1 MSNKRREIHQ
11 TLWKKKRLLHLGWD
25 TLGECVDR
33 LNAQIEMSV
42 FRPTTIVGIA
52 RGGLGLASFLAN
64 YHSIRDFYVISIM
77 RNLSDKKFH
86 RGAHAQF
93 SWIAPVPE
101 TFANKRVLVVDDI
114 AGDGG
119 TLSLA
124 IEILRG
130 REASQIRTAV
140 IAKNVNSQFEPDF
153 KALTVDDWLI
163 FPWERWESVDGMP
176 IEKIFLTT

>member
-1 MSNKRREIHQ
+1 
-11 TLWKKKRLLHLGWD
+11 
-25 TLGECVDR
+25 
-33 LNAQIEMSV
+33 
-42 FRPTTIVGIA
+42 
-52 RGGLGLASFLAN
+52 
-64 YHSIRDFYVISIM
+64 M

-93 SWIAPVPE
+93 SWIAPAPE

-163 FPWERWESVDGMP
+163 FPWERWESIDGMP